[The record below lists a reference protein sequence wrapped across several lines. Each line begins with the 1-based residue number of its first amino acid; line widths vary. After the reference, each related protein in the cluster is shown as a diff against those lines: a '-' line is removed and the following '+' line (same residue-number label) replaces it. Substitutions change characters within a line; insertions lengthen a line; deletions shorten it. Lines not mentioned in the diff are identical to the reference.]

1 MTEIRTQPADL
12 QLDTLEARGL
22 IRIATV
28 EPELEYLFRHALL
41 QDTAYESL
49 LKQERRALHQVVG
62 HALETLY
69 PDRVGELAAVL
80 ALHYEQAG
88 ETDKAIEYLV
98 AAARFAS
105 ERNAITE
112 AVDLF
117 TRARALL
124 PAEPDPSD
132 PAALRRRIEIDL
144 GRVRA
149 GFTFMTEGQ
158 ALAILEPLIE
168 PAQTL
173 GDLRLEAEIHIHIA
187 LTRQFRGE
195 RPSTHEQLRAS
206 LARVGD
212 IARELGDPAIAALP
226 QSIVGLFQV
235 FTGHLREGV
244 EKLEE
249 ASPLLERKH
258 DFIGS
263 AFALVAL
270 AIGYARMGEF
280 DKATDAAHRAT
291 KLGER
296 GDLIAKLDSLIGE
309 STVQSIRGNLAGA
322 VPIAQRCTNLA
333 EETGATACVVA
344 SNFVLG
350 DAFMRQGKFGD
361 AKIAFERGS
370 EVANAVEQRVFS
382 PSIAAYMRANAA
394 SMGDFGPNARSFD
407 EALAETRAIHDRW
420 GEANVIWKRANV
432 EARRP
437 AGNEQQMLEDYSAA
451 AGAFEHMGARPFIAR
466 VSRDWGEA
474 LLALGR
480 RDEAAEKLKRA
491 ATILR
496 ELGIDVEAAEAEALL
511 GA

>member
-1 MTEIRTQPADL
+1 MSDAPAQPKDL
-12 QLDTLEARGL
+12 ELDTLEARGL

-49 LKQERRALHQVVG
+49 LKQERRALHLVVG

-88 ETDKAIEYLV
+88 ETEKAIEYLV
-98 AAARFAS
+98 AAANFAS

-124 PAEPDPSD
+124 PAQPDPSD
-132 PAALRRRIEIDL
+132 TAGLRRRIEIDL
-144 GRVRA
+144 GRVRS
-149 GFTFMTEGQ
+149 GFSFMTETE
-158 ALAILEPLIE
+158 AIAILEPLIE
-168 PAQTL
+168 PARTL
-173 GDLRLEAEIHIHIA
+173 GDLRLEAEVHVYVA

-195 RPSTHEQLRAS
+195 RPQTHEQLRAS
-206 LARVGD
+206 LARVGE
-212 IARELGDPAIAALP
+212 IARELGDPTIAALP

-235 FTGHLREGV
+235 FTGQLREGV

-249 ASPLLERKH
+249 SSPLLEQKH

-270 AIGYARMGEF
+270 AMGYARLGEF
-280 DKATDAAHRAT
+280 DKATAAAQRAT
-291 KLGER
+291 ALGER
-296 GDLIAKLDSLIGE
+296 GDLISKLDSLIGE
-309 STVQSIRGNLAGA
+309 STVQSIRGNLSAA
-322 VPIAQRCTNLA
+322 VPLAQRCTNLA
-333 EETGATACVVA
+333 EQTGATACVVA

-350 DAFMRQGKFGD
+350 DAYMRQGKFGD

-370 EVANAVEQRVFS
+370 EVATAIEQRVFS
-382 PSIAAYMRANAA
+382 PSITAYMRANAA
-394 SMGDFGPNARSFD
+394 SMGDFGPKARSFD
-407 EALAETRAIHDRW
+407 DALAEARMIHDKW
-420 GEANVIWKRANV
+420 GEAQVVWKRAST
-432 EARRP
+432 ESRKP
-437 AGNEQQMLEDYSAA
+437 AGDTKQMLADYSAA
-451 AGAFEHMGARPFIAR
+451 ATAFEEMGARPFVAR

-474 LLALGR
+474 LIGLGR
-480 RDEAAEKLKRA
+480 REEAAMQLNRA
-491 ATILR
+491 AEILR
-496 ELGIDVEAAEAEALL
+496 ELGIEAEAAEAEALL
-511 GA
+511 AA